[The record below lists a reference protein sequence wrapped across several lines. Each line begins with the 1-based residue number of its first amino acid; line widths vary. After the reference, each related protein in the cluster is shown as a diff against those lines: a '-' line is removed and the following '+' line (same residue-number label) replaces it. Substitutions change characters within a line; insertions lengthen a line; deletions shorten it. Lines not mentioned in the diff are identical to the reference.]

1 MTPSRDPGLA
11 YRRLSLLGALS
22 SNGPAPHQTPYQY
35 RDRLGQ
41 ALPDYREEIS
51 EVVDA
56 YVRNLYGPKKLQRG
70 GGRRLTRAWLRLR
83 LPLLLRVIRWRD
95 RQ

>member
-41 ALPDYREEIS
+41 ALPGYREEIS
-51 EVVDA
+51 AVVDA
-56 YVRNLYGPKKLQRG
+56 YVRNRYGPKKLHRVG
-70 GGRRLTRAWLRLR
+70 GWRLTRAWLRLR
-83 LPLLLRVIRWRD
+83 LPLLLRVIRWRY
-95 RQ
+95 RR